1 MSEQKLF
8 QVVFSI
14 VMLTAVASIPR
25 ISNYVDDCVDS
36 YRKYRINKQAH

>member
-1 MSEQKLF
+1 MTEQELF

-36 YRKYRINKQAH
+36 YKKYRKNKQTH